1 MSFPKIHHS
10 TCTVIP
16 PHLQRHLAEHGDE
29 EARQIVAATLH
40 QTAQIARER
49 EATLIDTPRATRSRP
64 RLRFVYDALQ
74 TTTLTARLVATERT
88 ITIED
93 VEAKEAFDGSGAV
106 YDFYAKVF
114 NRNSIDDRGMPL
126 ISTVHYGK
134 SFDNAMW
141 NGKQMVYGDGDGKV
155 FTRFTGDI
163 DVIGHE
169 MSHGVTQ
176 ADAGLG
182 YQGQSGALN
191 EHLSDASGIM
201 IKQYWLALTAAE
213 SDWLIGKGVLGP
225 AVHGIAIRSM
235 KAPGTAYD
243 DPLLGRDPQ
252 PAHMRDY
259 VHSAEDNGGVHINSG
274 ILNFAFYLFSIAV
287 GGYSWMVPGSIWNAV
302 RRTRLFPQAG
312 FQDFANATVI
322 VAGELYG
329 VGGQVQMALVAAWAE
344 VGLFVA
350 VALPK
355 GGGGNLMRSPKW
367 RTRPAAA
374 HV

>member
-1 MSFPKIHHS
+1 VSFPKIYHS

-16 PHLQRHLAEHGDE
+16 PHLQRHLADHGDAK
-29 EARQIVAATLH
+29 ARKIIAATLQH
-40 QTAQIARER
+40 TAEIASER
-49 EATLIDTPRATRSRP
+49 EATLLDPPRATRSRP
-64 RLRFVYDALQ
+64 KLRFVYDARR
-74 TTTLTARLVATERT
+74 TTVLTARLVATERT
-88 ITIED
+88 FLIED
-93 VEAKEAFDGSGAV
+93 VDAKRAFDGSGAV

-114 NRNSIDDRGMPL
+114 HRNSIDDRGMPL

-141 NGKQMVYGDGDGKV
+141 NGRQMVYGDGDGKIFAS
-155 FTRFTGDI
+155 FTADI

-169 MSHGVTQ
+169 ISHGVTQ
-176 ADAGLG
+176 SDAALE
-182 YQGQSGALN
+182 YQGQPGALS

-201 IKQYWLALTAAE
+201 IKQYWLAQTVAE

-225 AVHGIAIRSM
+225 VVHGVALRSM

-274 ILNFAFYLFSIAV
+274 ILNHAFYLFAIAV
-287 GGYSWMVPGSIWNAV
+287 GGYSWLVPGSIWNTV
-302 RRTRLFPQAG
+302 RKTRLSPQAG

-329 VGGQVQMALVAAWAE
+329 VGGEVQLALTAAWAA
-344 VGLFVA
+344 VGLFVT
-350 VALPK
+350 VLPK
-355 GGGGNLMRSPKW
+355 VGGGNPMRSPKW
-367 RTRPAAA
+367 RVRPTSALA
-374 HV
+374 